1 MESSKADPEHYFDL
15 GQHVRP
21 VSTQSEKAQIWFDRG
36 LNWTYAY
43 NHAEAIACFEKAQAA
58 DPDCAMAYWGT
69 SYAMG
74 PNYNLP
80 WHLYDPKGRAAAL
93 AGAFDAMEKALARK
107 DGATPVERALIEALK
122 ARYPQRDPI
131 DDMMIW
137 NRAYTEAMRD
147 VHKAFPDD
155 LEVKTVFVEAIM
167 NETPWQM
174 WDLKTGGIAEGA
186 GTAEARLVLETAF
199 QTNPASWDHPGLLHL
214 YVHLME
220 MSPFPEKALR
230 QADRLRDLMPD
241 GGHLIHM
248 PTHIDVLCGHYRDVL
263 AGNERA
269 MVADRK
275 FLERE
280 GALNVYT
287 LYRVHNYHFAIY
299 GAMFLGQFTPAM
311 AAAEELIATTPEDLL
326 RVPSPPMADFVEAY
340 LAMKQ
345 HVLIRFG
352 RWHDIIQQAL
362 PEDRE
367 LYSATTAMML
377 YARALAHSALGNI
390 KEAEEERAA
399 FEEARQAVPEGRRV
413 HNNKV
418 VDLLEIA
425 SAMVEGELSYRL
437 ENYDEAFAELGR
449 AVELDD
455 ALPYDEPWG
464 WMQPARHALGALLLE
479 QGHIHKA
486 EKVYREDL
494 GLDETLSRA
503 CRHPGNIWALQGLY
517 ECLERRG
524 EAVEIIHIRQQLD
537 IARSR
542 AEIPV
547 TVSCFC
553 RRHRTA

>member
-1 MESSKADPEHYFDL
+1 MESIKADPEHYFDL

-21 VSTQSEKAQIWFDRG
+21 VSTQSEEAQIWFDRG

-58 DPDCAMAYWGT
+58 DPDCAMAYWGA

-93 AGAFDAMEKALARK
+93 AGAFDAMEKAIARK
-107 DGATPVERALIEALK
+107 DNATPVERALIEALK

-137 NRAYTEAMRD
+137 NRSYTQAMRD
-147 VHKAFPDD
+147 VHKAFLDD

-186 GTAEARLVLETAF
+186 GTAEARLVLETVFEGSPSA
-199 QTNPASWDHPGLLHL
+199 WDHPGLLHL

-248 PTHIDVLCGHYRDVL
+248 PTHIDVQCGYYRDVL

-269 MVADRK
+269 IVADRK
-275 FLERE
+275 FLKRE

-352 RWHDIIQQAL
+352 RWHDIIKQTL

-367 LYSATTAMML
+367 LYSATTAMTL

-399 FEEARQAVPEGRRV
+399 FEEARKVVPDGRRV
-413 HNNKV
+413 HNNTV

-425 SAMVEGELSYRL
+425 SAMVDGELSYRKA
-437 ENYDEAFAELGR
+437 NYDVAFSQLQR

-479 QGHIHKA
+479 QGHIQKA

-537 IARSR
+537 IARAR